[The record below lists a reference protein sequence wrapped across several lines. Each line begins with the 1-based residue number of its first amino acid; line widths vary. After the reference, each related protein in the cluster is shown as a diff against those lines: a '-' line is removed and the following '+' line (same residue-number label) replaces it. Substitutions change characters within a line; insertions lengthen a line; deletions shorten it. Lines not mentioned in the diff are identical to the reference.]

1 MTNEELEAVKQQLEE
16 FKATLPKSLT
26 EKEVDDRVTEK
37 FSELTNGFAQKSDI
51 ERLEGILKEQ
61 GTVIGKMGKNMSEK
75 TENGVITKE
84 KYEEIKKSFDT
95 SNKATFTINKVAAA
109 FGSANAGDAA
119 TYLYGVEHIAG
130 IQAAPRE
137 ENVILPAL
145 LKGSTKART
154 IEWVNRINEDGGS
167 AFIGEGVLKPL
178 KDWEYDLE
186 TSTARKI
193 AVRAKA
199 PTEMMKDFAE
209 FRSEL
214 DRMLRVDLLEKIESE
229 LLVSTASSTTLTGIT
244 TVASAYTTTS
254 LDDMV
259 DMPNFVDAI
268 RASMLQMR
276 LLNYKPDTVF
286 INPTEGALLDLI
298 KDKNGNY
305 IKIQVEGILRT
316 LRVKETTSIPAGY
329 FLLMDTAKWIV
340 KMLEEISVEFGR
352 DGDDFSKNMITV
364 ICEARM
370 HSFYNSIDVGAFIYE
385 DFATVMSAIE
395 KPVGV

>member
-244 TVASAYTTTS
+244 PVASAYTTTS

>member
-16 FKATLPKSLT
+16 FKAALPKSLT
-26 EKEVDDRVTEK
+26 EKEVDDRVTAK
-37 FSELTNGFAQKSDI
+37 FGDLTNGFAQKSDI

-395 KPVGV
+395 KPV

>member
-214 DRMLRVDLLEKIESE
+214 DRMLRIDLLEKIESE

>member
-1 MTNEELEAVKQQLEE
+1 MTKEELDAVKQQLEE

-26 EKEVDDRVTEK
+26 EKEVDERVTEK
-37 FSELTNGFAQKSDI
+37 FNDLTSGFAQKSDI

-61 GTVIGKMGKNMSEK
+61 GTVIGKMGKNMSEQ
-75 TENGVITKE
+75 TEKGVITKE
-84 KYEEIKKSFDT
+84 KYEEIKKAFDA

-119 TYLYGVEHIAG
+119 TYFYGVEHIAG

-178 KDWEYDLE
+178 KDWDYDLE
-186 TSTARKI
+186 SSTARKV

-199 PTEMMKDFAE
+199 PTEMLNDFAE

-214 DRMLRVDLLEKIESE
+214 DRMLRIDLLEKIESE
-229 LLVSTASSTTLTGIT
+229 LLVSAASSTTLTGIT
-244 TVASAYTTTS
+244 TVASAYTTTA
-254 LDDMV
+254 LDDKV
-259 DMPNFVDAI
+259 EMPNFVDAI
-268 RASMLQMR
+268 RAGMLQMR

-305 IKIQVEGILRT
+305 IKIQVEGVLRT
-316 LRVKETTSIPAGY
+316 LRVKETTSIPVGY

-385 DFATVMSAIE
+385 DFATVISAIE
-395 KPVGV
+395 KPEGV